1 MKKLILL
8 GILFLFSSVT
18 FSQSRNPGIRKES
31 YLIVKVRDSIVFSER
46 VTNHSSLGGD
56 YFKGSNFGLTFYDT
70 KKLSSGIHHF
80 IPIVDA
86 SLFSPSELL
95 DLFQNYPVNP
105 AKLETVGKPEK
116 NIVRIHFIWDFTYE
130 IPGISKFPAR
140 IKKDVKDLKLYMVDM
155 VDSQHLEKLSFPDY
169 IKIYIKEVEIKL
181 N

>member
-8 GILFLFSSVT
+8 GILFLFSTVT

-46 VTNHSSLGGD
+46 VTTHSGLGGD
-56 YFKGSNFGLTFYDT
+56 YYNT

-80 IPIVDA
+80 SPIVDA

-95 DLFQNYPVNP
+95 DLFQNYQVNSG
-105 AKLETVGKPEK
+105 KLEPAGKPAK
-116 NIVRIHFIWDFTYE
+116 NIVGINFIWDFTYE
-130 IPGISKFPAR
+130 IPEISKFPSK
-140 IKKDVKDLKLYMVDM
+140 IKKDAKLTYPYD
-155 VDSQHLEKLSFPDY
+155 DYKSNDLEKLSFPDY